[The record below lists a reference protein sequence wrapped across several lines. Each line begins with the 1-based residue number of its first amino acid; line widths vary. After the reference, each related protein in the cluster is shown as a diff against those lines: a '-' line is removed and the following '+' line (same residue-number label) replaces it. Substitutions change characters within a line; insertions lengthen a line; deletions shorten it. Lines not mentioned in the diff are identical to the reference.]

1 MLVNQL
7 FHIAIKSPNVEAT
20 RRFYMDVL
28 GMTLAQ
34 RPQFDFPGVWLQAA
48 VPGGQALFH
57 VYGGSAALESDGSMA
72 SGTGVI
78 DHVAITVHGFAD
90 TRRRVQQYGL
100 AYREN
105 KVPGV
110 GLWQLFVHDPSAVLL
125 ELSYLAVAEDLP
137 DFEIPA
143 GLQYRP
149 GERFFNSE
157 NYRQFHG

>member
-1 MLVNQL
+1 MLVSQL

-28 GMTLAQ
+28 GMTLAD
-34 RPQFDFPGVWLQAA
+34 RPQFSFPGVWLQAA

-57 VYGGSAALESDGSMA
+57 IYGGHAALEPDGSMA

-78 DHVAITVHGFAD
+78 DHVAITVHGFED
-90 TRRRVQQYGL
+90 TRRRAKKYGL

-110 GLWQLFVHDPSAVLL
+110 GLWQFFVYDPSAVLL
-125 ELSYLAVAEDLP
+125 ELSYLAISEDME
-137 DFEIPA
+137 DFVIPHD
-143 GLQYRP
+143 LQYKP
-149 GERFFNSE
+149 GERFFNPE
-157 NYRQFHG
+157 NYRQFYG